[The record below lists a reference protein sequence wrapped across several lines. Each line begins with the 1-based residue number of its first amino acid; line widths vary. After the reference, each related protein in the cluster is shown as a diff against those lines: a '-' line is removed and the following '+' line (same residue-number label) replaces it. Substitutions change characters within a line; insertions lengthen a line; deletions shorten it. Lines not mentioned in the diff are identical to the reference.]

1 MVQRPNDARFESM
14 PRSALEQVDIDYILP
29 ASEIATL
36 LTTLTGRDGGGESTE
51 PELRKRVGI
60 ELAIAAEG
68 GAFQKGII
76 DMGTL
81 TPFTCPE
88 CHGALVKLEEARM
101 TRYRCHTGHAYSDSS
116 LLEGVMESTGE
127 MLWQVTRSLEEAV
140 MVLDHMGRHIGE
152 RGDRERA
159 QIFFDKSSD
168 LEKRSQV
175 LAHAAR
181 EHESLSAANV
191 SAERDA

>member
-1 MVQRPNDARFESM
+1 VQRPNDARFESM

-60 ELAIAAEG
+60 EVAI
-68 GAFQKGII
+68 
-76 DMGTL
+76 L
-81 TPFTCPE
+81 
-88 CHGALVKLEEARM
+88 
-101 TRYRCHTGHAYSDSS
+101 
-116 LLEGVMESTGE
+116 ESTGE

-159 QIFFDKSSD
+159 QIFSTSPVIS
-168 LEKRSQV
+168 RS
-175 LAHAAR
+175 AR
-181 EHESLSAANV
+181 KCSRTRRESMKASAPPTCPP
-191 SAERDA
+191 SATHSRFGRRPVARGPRALRPCGVDRAPATAC

>member
-1 MVQRPNDARFESM
+1 LVQRPNDARFESM

-60 ELAIAAEG
+60 ELAIAGEG

-101 TRYRCHTGHAYSDSS
+101 TRYRCDTGHAYSDSS

-140 MVLDHMGRHIGE
+140 MVLDHLGRHIGE

>member
-1 MVQRPNDARFESM
+1 
-14 PRSALEQVDIDYILP
+14 
-29 ASEIATL
+29 
-36 LTTLTGRDGGGESTE
+36 
-51 PELRKRVGI
+51 
-60 ELAIAAEG
+60 
-68 GAFQKGII
+68 
-76 DMGTL
+76 
-81 TPFTCPE
+81 
-88 CHGALVKLEEARM
+88 
-101 TRYRCHTGHAYSDSS
+101 
-116 LLEGVMESTGE
+116 MESTGE

>member
-1 MVQRPNDARFESM
+1 LVQRPNDARFESM

-60 ELAIAAEG
+60 EVAI
-68 GAFQKGII
+68 
-76 DMGTL
+76 L
-81 TPFTCPE
+81 
-88 CHGALVKLEEARM
+88 
-101 TRYRCHTGHAYSDSS
+101 
-116 LLEGVMESTGE
+116 ESTGE